1 MTESSFMLEALEL
14 AKKGQFTSGKG
25 ACVGCIISK
34 NNQIIGKG
42 FYEFFGAPHAEIMA
56 IESVRKNY
64 RNNFNE
70 VLAGSTI
77 TVTLEPCSRFGKTP
91 PCLDEILKYNFKKI
105 IIGQLDAS
113 QSSLERLKKSDI
125 EVVTE
130 EIPNE
135 LNKGF
140 FKNLKY
146 KKPYVRAKI
155 AMSEDKKIAFIEDD
169 NQWITCSASR
179 LDGHKFRA
187 LSDIV
192 LTGSGTIKRDNPA
205 LDVRD
210 SEITQLKNFQ
220 QPIRAIIASESK
232 LNEDLKF
239 FKTPGPKII
248 FCSNKDVY
256 KNLDSVVDL
265 EVFEIEDSKIKINLL
280 RLLDELSSQDIH
292 DVLLESGPKLITSF
306 IEADLIDEFIIYI
319 APKILSNTALSFFE
333 GEDSKSPFNSKD
345 FILSEEASIESD
357 KRIIY
362 RRKNGIK

>member
-14 AKKGQFTSGKG
+14 AKKGQFTSGTG

-34 NNQIIGKG
+34 NNKIIGEG

-56 IESVRKNY
+56 IESVKKNY
-64 RNNFNE
+64 KNDFNA
-70 VLAGSTI
+70 VIANSTI
-77 TVTLEPCSRFGKTP
+77 TVTLEPCSKFGKTP
-91 PCLDEILKYNFKKI
+91 PCLDEILKYEFKKI
-105 IIGQLDAS
+105 IIGQLDSS
-113 QSSLERLKKSDI
+113 QSSLESLKNSGI

-155 AMSEDKKIAFIEDD
+155 AMSEDKKIAFVENDD
-169 NQWITCSASR
+169 QWITCPASR
-179 LDGHKFRA
+179 LDSHKFRA
-187 LSDIV
+187 VSDII
-192 LTGSGTIKRDNPA
+192 LTGSGTVKRDNPA

-210 SEITQLKNFQ
+210 TAITELKNFQ
-220 QPIRAIIASESK
+220 QPIRAIITSGSK
-232 LNEDLKF
+232 LDIDLKF
-239 FKTPGPKII
+239 FQTFGRKII
-248 FCSNKDVY
+248 FCNNKDVY
-256 KNLDSVVDL
+256 KNLDSVRDL
-265 EVFEIEDSKIKINLL
+265 EVFEIESSKSKIDLL
-280 RLLDELSSQDIH
+280 ELLTKLSTLDIH

-319 APKILSNTALSFFE
+319 APKMLSNTALSFFE
-333 GEDSKSPFNSKD
+333 GEDSKNPFNSKD
-345 FILSEEASIESD
+345 FILCEEISIEDD

-362 RRKNGIK
+362 KRKNGIK